1 MKELHLINFGIEK
14 NGFTLNINNLLNQ
27 SYEMPHGFTGE
38 DRQFTLG
45 YNKKF

>member
-14 NGFTLNINNLLNQ
+14 NGFIIKATNLLNQ
-27 SYEMPHGFTGE
+27 KFQMPHGFTGE